1 MDRVVG
7 TIGTPCLHRRRF
19 GASRHAAAATG
30 GGFGA
35 RRHSPVSCAVD
46 ADARLGSRN
55 ASRRSLP
62 MTSTPLIALLLAVLA
77 AAPALAQ
84 TLACPDLRG
93 AKPVSACPT
102 EAELRYT
109 FVGYCS
115 DSARLYDGKADDC
128 TDFAAYRKSK
138 NIALWESADGEFSAY
153 PSCDLDSAAIRAAT
167 PVRIAVE
174 RKGAI
179 TQVACDYG
187 DGIRFTHRT
196 RAACRVEGTGRCE
209 TPESCRATCG

>member
-1 MDRVVG
+1 
-7 TIGTPCLHRRRF
+7 
-19 GASRHAAAATG
+19 
-30 GGFGA
+30 
-35 RRHSPVSCAVD
+35 
-46 ADARLGSRN
+46 
-55 ASRRSLP
+55 

-115 DSARLYDGKADDC
+115 DSARLYDGKAEAC
-128 TDFAAYRKSK
+128 VDFAAYRKLK
-138 NIALWESADGEFSAY
+138 NIALWESADGAFDAY
-153 PSCDLDSAAIRAAT
+153 PSCDLSPDAIRAAK
-167 PVRIAVE
+167 PARIAVE

-179 TQVACDYG
+179 TQLVCDYG
-187 DGIRFTHRT
+187 GGVRFTHRT
-196 RAACRVEGTGRCE
+196 WATCRVEGSGACDTAEG
-209 TPESCRATCG
+209 CRATCQ